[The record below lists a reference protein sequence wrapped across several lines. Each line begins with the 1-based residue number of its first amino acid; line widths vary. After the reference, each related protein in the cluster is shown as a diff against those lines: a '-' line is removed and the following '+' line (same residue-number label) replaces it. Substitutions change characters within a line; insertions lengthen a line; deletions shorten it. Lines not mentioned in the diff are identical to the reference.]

1 MVDAINTATANAPA
15 LRNIEQQEQSLRIE
29 APEPVAEFAQA
40 PFISPV
46 VSIDTRFDTA
56 VLLLRN
62 SESGD
67 VVEQIPSESSLEAS
81 QRRQARETAAEL
93 QETISSAPQFVQVQ
107 QNSTPDVEPTQVVT
121 ESVSSSAEIQ
131 EASAS
136 ANSLNAIQSLT
147 ALSQSTGQ
155 IGSNVN
161 VTA

>member
-1 MVDAINTATANAPA
+1 MVDAINSATANAPA
-15 LRNIEQQEQSLRIE
+15 LRNVEQQEQSLRIE

-62 SESGD
+62 SENGD

-81 QRRQARETAAEL
+81 QRRQAREAAADL
-93 QETISSAPQFVQVQ
+93 QETISNAPQFVQVQ
-107 QNSTPDVEPTQVVT
+107 QNSTPDVEPTQTVT
-121 ESVSSSAEIQ
+121 ESVSSSTEIQ

-136 ANSLNAIQSLT
+136 ASSLNAIQSLT